1 MYKAPKQG
9 EPQIIKCENKEWN
22 WCKYHKKWVVKYT
35 KCGGDHTS
43 DTCLLNP
50 KNKGKS
56 SKKGGKKRVEVDAH
70 LAQDDDEGVDTNSD
84 DSKLRLSEEES
95 SDDES

>member
-9 EPQIIKCENKEWN
+9 EPRIIKHENKEWN

-35 KCGGDHTS
+35 ERFGDHTS
-43 DTCLLNP
+43 ATCLLNP
-50 KNKGKS
+50 KNKGKG
-56 SKKGGKKRVEVDAH
+56 SKKGGKKRVEVDVH
-70 LAQDDDEGVDTNSD
+70 LAQDDEERVDTNSD
-84 DSKLRLSEEES
+84 DSELGSSEEDS